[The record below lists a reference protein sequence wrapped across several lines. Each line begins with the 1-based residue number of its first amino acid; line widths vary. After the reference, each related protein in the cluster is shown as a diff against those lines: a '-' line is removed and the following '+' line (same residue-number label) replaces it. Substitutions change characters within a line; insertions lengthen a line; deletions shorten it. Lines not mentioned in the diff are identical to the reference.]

1 MVQHVL
7 MIEDD
12 ERLAGMVAAYLAP
25 HGFEVRHAASAQAG
39 IAMLQRDA
47 DGFGLVLLDLML
59 PDADGLEVCRRIR
72 ALAAPLRSIP
82 VVMLTAKGDP
92 FERVVGLEIG
102 ADDYLPKPFE
112 PRELLARLR
121 AVLRRP
127 PLAAE
132 PASQVLRFGRLDID
146 LGARAVR
153 LDGEI
158 RALTS
163 YQFDLLVALA
173 ERAGRVLSREQL
185 LEAVKGDAFDP
196 FDRSIDVHIGRLRV
210 AIEDDVKQPRRIVT
224 VRGAGYVFARVHDA

>member
-1 MVQHVL
+1 MTQHVL

-25 HGFEVRHAASAQAG
+25 HGFAIRLATTAREG
-39 IAMLQRDA
+39 IAVLRQ
-47 DGFGLVLLDLML
+47 DGGGFALVLLDLML
-59 PDADGLEVCRRIR
+59 PDADGLDVCRQVR

-92 FERVVGLEIG
+92 FDRVVGLEIG

-132 PASQVLRFGRLDID
+132 SGPGVLRFGRLEID
-146 LGARAVR
+146 RGARTVR
-153 LDGEI
+153 LDGDA
-158 RALTS
+158 RALTA

-185 LEAVKGDAFDP
+185 LDAVKGEAFDP

-224 VRGAGYVFARVHDA
+224 VRGAGYVFAKVQDA

>member
-1 MVQHVL
+1 
-7 MIEDD
+7 
-12 ERLAGMVAAYLAP
+12 
-25 HGFEVRHAASAQAG
+25 
-39 IAMLQRDA
+39 MLQQ
-47 DGFGLVLLDLML
+47 DGEAIGLILLDLML
-59 PDADGLEVCRRIR
+59 PDADGLEVCRQVR

-92 FERVVGLEIG
+92 FDRVVGLEIG

-132 PASQVLRFGRLDID
+132 AQSQVLRFGRLEID

-153 LDGEI
+153 LDGQE

-163 YQFDLLVALA
+163 YQFDLLVVLA

-185 LEAVKGDAFDP
+185 IDAVKGEAFDP
-196 FDRSIDVHIGRLRV
+196 FDRSIDVHIGRLRA
-210 AIEDDVKQPRRIVT
+210 AIEDDVRQPRRIVT